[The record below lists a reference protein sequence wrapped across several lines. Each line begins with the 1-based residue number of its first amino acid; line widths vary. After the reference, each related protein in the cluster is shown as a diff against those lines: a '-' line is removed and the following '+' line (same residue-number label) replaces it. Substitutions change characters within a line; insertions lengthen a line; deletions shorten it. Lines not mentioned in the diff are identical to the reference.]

1 MKGEDVSGG
10 ALNGV
15 PYAILNVQRPLT
27 SKEAKQKVTS

>member
-10 ALNGV
+10 ALNG
-15 PYAILNVQRPLT
+15 YAILNVQRPIT